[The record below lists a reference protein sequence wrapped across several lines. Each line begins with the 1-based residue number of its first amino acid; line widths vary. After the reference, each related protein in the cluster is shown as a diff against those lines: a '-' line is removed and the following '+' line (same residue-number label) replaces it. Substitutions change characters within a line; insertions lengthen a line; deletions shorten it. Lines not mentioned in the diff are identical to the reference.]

1 MIVAYIPAT
10 FITHWFCIAG
20 VAVTPMQYLHIYSI
34 QITIPKTVEIGP
46 SGRGGTLLQNITTLH
61 NIACV
66 RFFRVITFRCNNR
79 SDPAKAKLSDFIT
92 DPTYH
97 K

>member
-1 MIVAYIPAT
+1 MIAAYTVCIQAT
-10 FITHWFCIAG
+10 FITHWVCITG

-34 QITIPKTVEIGP
+34 QNIIPKRVEIGP

-66 RFFRVITFRCNNR
+66 TFFRAITFRHDNR
-79 SDPAKAKLSDFIT
+79 SDPEKAKL
-92 DPTYH
+92 
-97 K
+97 